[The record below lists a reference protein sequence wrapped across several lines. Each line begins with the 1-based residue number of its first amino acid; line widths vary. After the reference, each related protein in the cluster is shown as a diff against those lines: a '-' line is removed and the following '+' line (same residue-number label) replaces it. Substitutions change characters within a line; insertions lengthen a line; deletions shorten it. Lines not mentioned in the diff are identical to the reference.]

1 MEEKSQEKERK
12 YKGFRE
18 HENLEKLPINL
29 LNLSTYPAQEIR
41 FEKSKKY
48 NTVNFVC
55 FSFYKPIS
63 QTFTDLIESK
73 NL

>member
-1 MEEKSQEKERK
+1 MEEQEEKERQ
-12 YKGFRE
+12 YTGFRE
-18 HENLEKLPINL
+18 HKALEKLPINL
-29 LNLSTYPAQEIR
+29 LNLSTYPSQVIR

-55 FSFYKPIS
+55 LNFYKPMS